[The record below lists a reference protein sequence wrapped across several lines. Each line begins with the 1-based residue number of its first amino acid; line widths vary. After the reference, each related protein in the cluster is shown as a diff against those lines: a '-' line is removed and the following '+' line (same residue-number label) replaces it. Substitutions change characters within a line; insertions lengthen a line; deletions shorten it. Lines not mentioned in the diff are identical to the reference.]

1 MVEKNNGFFTPIEDI
16 KDFDSFLSSNSLDY
30 FQTPQNA
37 DDGRLG
43 IYSADQQ
50 RALLERQTRSLY
62 QKLFSGFGKENH
74 VNVGYDKNSNQIV
87 IVVTDKKAKDL
98 SYKGGRV
105 VSASDN
111 KPMTGKNKPATVKI
125 DVEADRGLTR
135 GKNKENGFH
144 FVLSPTKDSLLLPDL
159 DAVLYQLNKE
169 ISSTAKRDIASIR
182 SAFTRVQK
190 QFAATYAGGIEAA
203 KEQLNEELKNAAAIP
218 GTQMRRKMIGGT
230 TVTAG
235 LYADELVKNYLGNI
249 QGRKRGEAQIAIL
262 QALKARNKE
271 QARGIIQKFTG
282 QYGRRF
288 HGTEE
293 ALISKID
300 SDRYRFAD
308 LVDDALNDMAYA
320 RGKIG
325 TSKYARANVETAARA
340 QDLRT
345 MPRSAYH
352 GKNQVLYSSP
362 YSASKAETGFGVSR
376 GAVVDYKRYS
386 APEDAVMPMLRV
398 FENNFHGETFLDDI
412 VYLGTDGAK
421 ALDTIRQTRLTVQ
434 ATDEAI
440 KKKAARIAF
449 RQSSKEVKSQG
460 FDNFLQAF
468 EFNKDTE
475 DFYNQAVRAKLL
487 RAQQVLERG
496 RKNFDVNGATY
507 AGMKDALAEGMLV
520 YDAIEAL
527 ATQTGSKVSSGPDK
541 GSAEISNDRMAAIRK
556 RLREKYNDERV
567 FYGASKVST
576 IDNIRKGPRILEEL
590 IGSVIGEYTINIGKY
605 FSESKD
611 NGYKQIQDKL
621 IDLQKNGGL
630 STYEQRAIDLL
641 LGTRDSVG
649 LIDFSGM
656 TDNSSSL
663 IDAINAAGRN
673 KKDRGGLYNGLASV
687 LDIVLNGQDAD
698 RRLFNY
704 DPKTGNI
711 THNSGRYYRAFSKIH
726 QNNEYRAENGGDLSR
741 AMQSLMAGRYDVSQA
756 NVARY
761 HAAAQAVVAASGP
774 SAAQKQQLTTEQSYV
789 QQAVDATQNAI
800 NGAQIDKNNMISIQT
815 VDANHIKFL
824 NKDGKWEEIAFEDP
838 LYGAFGIE
846 NFGDT
851 AAGKIRGLIE
861 QRAKELGVDADSIM
875 VAYDWRN
882 AADRAAGNK
891 VMVGQDERHG
901 GYVSEGY
908 LPGVMFNKDRYE
920 SDAMDVF
927 RQTLDPTSRYAY
939 GAARYDLFP
948 NLKDTWFSEGGSAYE
963 ALTDSKTE
971 GSFEAKL
978 LGMDPKRFQK
988 YQQIAENGVGK
999 NSAADVM
1006 RAYAS
1011 VHGMIGGT
1019 DLWKKLFNPNSISEK
1034 RIHQMGVSLKD
1045 IGVKFDDSKAGVLDA
1060 MKKVF
1065 TIGTKE
1071 NDAFVEYAKNF
1082 ANKRNININRALT
1095 TLFTSKFDLSQ
1106 MIGARPPYS
1115 HGIGD
1120 LQHGTFFMDKDD
1132 DALQGNDRAM
1142 RVSLGSQLSMGADWD
1157 GDVAFFLG
1165 SGDDKNRR
1173 KAFNLRSGSDSQQE
1187 LREFRAAFKASAMKS
1202 GGFSS
1207 LKRDAAGMIVNTD
1220 LIRDASSRQRAE
1232 KVKTGNLANLRST
1245 MQAYI
1250 NKRAENGE
1258 EIDPSLLVAHM
1269 FFEGLAQDT
1278 ISSKKVINKLM
1289 KNAGYSGE
1297 GYNGGE
1303 MTPEQAAAWEEG
1315 LNQVNSFIDTIYERG
1330 DATPKAVL
1338 EGLQQMGLVSEKGL
1352 FKTEKLEITGD
1363 TIFSL
1368 SKMARGK
1375 NQAQR
1380 EKALA
1385 LLKGLGIQNPVES
1398 MSQAGELVGT
1408 LQNGVSF
1415 DAIQDAM
1422 QMATEAMGGQ
1432 IEGNN
1437 PFGWMFSKLLGDLRI
1452 ELQAPKTHATASSLF
1467 YGTQTD
1473 GVLSTEN
1480 SFLELSKVVD
1490 NLSYKLSEIIGLL
1503 TKSGGVIERIGGTGH
1518 DRQDTAKRYGGDM
1531 GSQHMAHA
1539 IAQAW
1544 TASNRNFTV
1553 YEDEEKPDSKAAA
1566 QLTFGS
1572 KEAYDEFQKLT
1583 IKASKLDS
1591 SEKRKL
1597 TGSIKALGTKGKNK
1611 ELIKKLGLE
1620 KASKEDIANQLTI
1633 LRGSYIGALDAYIS
1647 DNGLSYD
1654 KFDIGSVLNKK
1665 GAKSDEQYQLAAIYA
1680 HYSSA
1685 LKQLGVDN
1693 PDEVI
1698 ENAQK
1703 MAAKQAEL
1711 RAKYGG
1717 KDLMSEVPLTNAAS
1731 YGRGTSTADFL
1742 IERPDGTIGFY
1753 ESKTGATAKIN
1764 DAEKVQA
1771 QVYAALG
1778 MTMQSEMKNLFET
1791 EVNKGGFKNAAR
1803 NGRSITS
1810 WQDRDALIGTDK
1822 YETFRKSMLEKW
1834 STHKAFNDRF
1844 KTDKEREALFDKLF
1858 KTKQGPITSTL
1869 GKVGADGTTA
1879 VWEANALTPEMA
1891 MLLLEVDQM
1900 NIPEEKKKQI
1910 ISGITHLSGSRPPK
1924 KGKGEGKGGG
1934 GGPQVSSPTLKDRF
1948 VGDVMN
1954 GPKNAFAMLFR
1965 GGVTTRIILKFINQL
1980 KKVVQLTEQLDA
1992 AMTNLRIIT
2001 GKTRKEAQGMMKTY
2015 NGIAKE
2021 LGATTA
2027 AVSQIGAEWLRQG
2040 YNVQET
2046 EKLIESSVKLA
2057 KLGFMDQGEAV
2068 KALTASMKGF
2078 NLSAKESMSI
2088 VDKLTTLDAKYATTA
2103 GDIATAL
2110 TRVASVANNA
2120 GMTLDET
2127 AAAITAIIDTTQ
2139 QDAGTVGNALKTM
2152 LSRYGNVKFGSFEA
2166 LEGDEGEESNIND
2179 VERVLNALGI
2189 QIRTSKMEMRDFADV
2204 LDDIA
2209 EKWITLTTVEQNAIA
2224 VALGGVRQRNT
2235 TVALLNSYGT
2245 YKQALEDQENSAG
2258 QANSKYGAYQDS
2270 IEFHKQNL
2278 QVAWE
2283 GLVLKLDE
2291 SQILKDLYD
2300 IATFFVSTADKW
2312 LPELVSAIPLLLKGL
2327 DVLKVGWKRAIRENT
2342 VAIQQNTASRN
2353 GGKGGGGT
2361 DNGVRRDSRGRFVG
2375 KNKFAKAIGR
2385 KIKGTSMTYGDAIK
2399 AGISGAALS
2408 GISHGFAGGGVLGN
2422 SLDDKWGTTS
2432 FETRKDNITTGVAS
2446 GVGSL
2451 VGAAAYAIPFV
2462 GPIVGPIAS
2471 SLGGMIGDGVASIIK
2486 YNRHRDEINMRK
2498 RVEENK
2504 KILDSIQKAS
2514 GNVTSLGTSIREGM
2528 ETWSSKDYE
2537 NNLSYFNSIKA
2548 EYLNNA
2554 PLRSQIDELLGLTKD
2569 GNLLVAKDLTYL
2581 TEKVDGISNASKLEA
2596 ATIIAEADTT
2606 YKANEE
2612 NIKTY
2617 NDKLIDEYIQES
2629 AFGRFSNDAA
2639 AQDAL
2644 NDYFQSIDA
2653 FKRGGAYDS
2662 QFSDKELDALN
2673 KFLIDNKYVSTY
2685 TDEDRTQY
2693 TGIAYHQTAESLI
2706 LAIRNELEKVKVE
2719 SDINQKKI
2727 DEYKNS
2733 KNKSYLNASV
2743 LLSGLADM
2751 DTYQLNNMPLDQA
2764 IWLVAQQWD
2773 AIGGVDVY
2781 NSNGQ
2786 LYSGARQDII
2796 DYIQSNDR
2804 YKGVMA
2810 SETLT
2815 YGDLSSNLAK
2825 AQKIIDEKYQGQS
2838 LQDILMDLNSKERKN
2853 QYTQEEINTFYG
2865 ANEDGLMNI
2874 AHGLNMTAEEARDAG
2889 DSISWVTSADIA
2901 NGIDGMVDKF
2911 EKLSNLLSDI
2921 ASSGSVSASNM
2932 KNIIKNYSWL
2942 LGSGEDISADN
2953 VIQNFVD
2960 ILSGNK
2966 SIDAIAGVIASGV
2979 RTDSDL
2985 WSLFKKKYGSDW
2997 SAIGITDQTNQD
3009 KLSGA
3014 TTWEG
3019 VRDVMLGNETAQ
3031 STWAQFVAEFTGDL
3045 DVAKKLR
3052 GILVNAAS
3060 NVYNNEISNLQSIKE
3075 SLEDVNKLRQKELDL
3090 MKAKLAL
3097 ENAQKEK
3104 QRVYREGVGWVYTS
3118 DQNAIKEAADKV
3130 DELEREKD
3138 KEDIQYQIDMLEQA
3152 KSILENIEKNE
3163 EFEEL
3168 NKILSSFLDPE
3179 NGGFNSGI
3187 ASIVTAIASINPKD
3201 VSGKIKDATGKSVK
3215 DDTGDVVDEAAE
3227 QAKDDLNKLI
3237 FNTDG
3242 SYKSMDAWSNETFI
3256 DPEKKIRVSEALSN
3270 RNNPY
3275 YENAVKAWNEQVNV
3289 RDKAKQNAEGYGIEI
3304 PSQFLQDTELTH
3316 RRVNGKRNLTV
3327 SNSEGRNWTETFL
3340 VDDND
3345 EYFSFDDLDE
3355 STKDQIYARG
3365 NYQTYR
3371 GHIAVYHQGKWS
3383 TFMKDNKPS
3392 GDSDAKII
3400 IGGELYDAI
3409 DNDIP
3414 NDTWVFND
3422 ECDTY
3427 GIYKDIN
3434 GKWHRVTDDEG
3445 NLAVLTGAR
3454 NFHVTSDGKASS
3466 RSITDDSYYSTNAL
3480 GTVSFA
3486 GGRTLIN
3493 ERGLEG
3499 IITPEGTLTSLPA
3512 KSGILPADLTK
3523 NLWSLGE
3530 VAPNLITELSGKSF
3544 SRVSEEKIEDN
3555 SMTVGT
3561 LNATFNTDSGFD
3573 AKTFWSDVK
3582 SQIALT
3588 KNNH

>member
-1 MVEKNNGFFTPIEDI
+1 MAEKNNGFFTPIEDI

-43 IYSADQQ
+43 IYTADQQ
-50 RALLERQTRSLY
+50 RALLERQTRGLY

-74 VNVGYDKNSNQIV
+74 VNVGYDKSSNQIV

-105 VSASDN
+105 VTSDN

-169 ISSTAKRDIASIR
+169 ISSTAKRDVASIR

-203 KEQLNEELKNAAAIP
+203 KEQLNEELRNAAAIP

-235 LYADELVKNYLGNI
+235 LYADELVKDYLGNI

-262 QALKARNKE
+262 QALKARNKD

-288 HGTEE
+288 RGTEE

-300 SDRYRFAD
+300 SDRYRFVD

-325 TSKYARANVETAARA
+325 TSKYARANAETALRA
-340 QDLRT
+340 QDLRS

-362 YSASKAETGFGVSR
+362 YKSSRAESGFGVHR
-376 GAVVDYKRYS
+376 GAGVDRKRYS

-398 FENNFHGETFLDDI
+398 FENNFNGETFLDDI

-434 ATDEAI
+434 ATEEAI

-449 RQSSKEVKSQG
+449 RQSSKEIKGQG

-475 DFYNQAVRAKLL
+475 KFYNQAVRAKLL
-487 RAQQVLERG
+487 RAQQVRERG
-496 RKNFDVNGATY
+496 KNNFDVNDATY

-520 YDAIEAL
+520 YDAIETL

-541 GSAEISNDRMAAIRK
+541 GSAEVSNDRMAAIRK
-556 RLREKYNDERV
+556 RLREKYHDERV

-590 IGSVIGEYTINIGKY
+590 IGSVIGEHTINIGEY
-605 FSESKD
+605 FSGSKD
-611 NGYKQIQDKL
+611 KGYKKIQEKL
-621 IDLQKNGGL
+621 IDLQKTDGL
-630 STYEQRAIDLL
+630 SAYEKRAIDLL
-641 LGTRDSVG
+641 LGTKDNVG
-649 LIDFSGM
+649 LIDFYGM

-663 IDAINAAGRN
+663 IDVINAAGRN

-687 LDIVLNGQDAD
+687 LDIVLNGQNAD

-726 QNNEYRAENGGDLSR
+726 QNNEYRAENGGNLSR

-761 HAAAQAVVAASGP
+761 HAAAQAVVDAAGP
-774 SAAQKQQLTTEQSYV
+774 SAAQKKQLTTEQSYV
-789 QQAVDATQNAI
+789 QQAVDTTQNAI
-800 NGAQIDKNNMISIQT
+800 NGVQIDKNNMISVQT
-815 VDANHIKFL
+815 VDAKHIRFFNWKT
-824 NKDGKWEEIAFEDP
+824 GKWVTTEVEDP
-838 LYGAFGIE
+838 IEGAFGIE
-846 NFGDT
+846 NFDKT
-851 AAGKIRGLIE
+851 AAGKIRSIING
-861 QRAKELGVDADSIM
+861 RAKELGVDADSIM

-978 LGMDPKRFQK
+978 LGMDPNRFKK
-988 YQQIAENGVGK
+988 YQQIAENGVG
-999 NSAADVM
+999 NTSSADVM

-1019 DLWKKLFNPNSISEK
+1019 DLWEKLFDPNSISKK

-1045 IGVKFDDSKAGVLDA
+1045 IGVKFDDSKTGVLDA

-1165 SGDDKNRR
+1165 SGDDRNRR

-1202 GGFSS
+1202 GGFSF

-1289 KNAGYSGE
+1289 NNAGYSGE
-1297 GYNGGE
+1297 EYNGGE

-1330 DATPKAVL
+1330 DATPKDVL
-1338 EGLQQMGLVSEKGL
+1338 EGLQRMGLVSEDGL

-1385 LLKGLGIQNPVES
+1385 LLKGLGIKNPVSS
-1398 MSQAGELVGT
+1398 MRQAGDLVGT
-1408 LQNGVSF
+1408 LKDGVSF

-1437 PFGWMFSKLLGDLRI
+1437 PFGWMFSNLLGNLRT

-1490 NLSYKLSEIIGLL
+1490 NLSYKLSEIVGLL

-1553 YEDEEKPDSKAAA
+1553 YEDEAKPDSKAAA

-1597 TGSIKALGTKGKNK
+1597 TGSIRALGSKGKNE

-1665 GAKSDEQYQLAAIYA
+1665 GSKTDEQYQLAAIYA
-1680 HYSSA
+1680 HYASA
-1685 LKQLGVDN
+1685 LKQLGIDN
-1693 PDEVI
+1693 PNEVI
-1698 ENAQK
+1698 GNAQK

-1753 ESKTGATAKIN
+1753 ESKTGATAKIT

-1803 NGRSITS
+1803 NGKSITS
-1810 WQDRDALIGTDK
+1810 WQDRDALIGTKD
-1822 YETFRKSMLEKW
+1822 YATFREAMLKKW

-1858 KTKQGPITSTL
+1858 KAKQGPITSTL

-1948 VGDVMN
+1948 IGDVMN

-1980 KKVVQLTEQLDA
+1980 KQVVQLTEQLDA

-2001 GKTRKEAQGMMKTY
+2001 GKTRKEAQSMMKTY
-2015 NGIAKE
+2015 NDIATK
-2021 LGATTA
+2021 LGTTTA

-2245 YKQALEDQENSAG
+2245 YKQALEDQESSAG

-2278 QVAWE
+2278 QAAWE

-2291 SQILKDLYD
+2291 SQVLKDLYD
-2300 IATFFVSTADKW
+2300 AATFLVSTADRW
-2312 LPELVSAIPLLLKGL
+2312 LPELVSAIPLLMKGL

-2342 VAIQQNTASRN
+2342 AAIQQNTASRE
-2353 GGKGGGGT
+2353 GKGSGSIG
-2361 DNGVRRDSRGRFVG
+2361 DNVRRDSRGRFVG
-2375 KNKFAKAIGR
+2375 KNKFAKAMGK
-2385 KIKGTSMTYGDAIK
+2385 KIKGTSMTYGNAIK

-2408 GISHGFAGGGVLGN
+2408 GISHGFAGGGFVGN
-2422 SLDDKWGTTS
+2422 RLDDKWGTTP

-2462 GPIVGPIAS
+2462 GPILGPIAS
-2471 SLGGMIGDGVASIIK
+2471 SLGGMLGDRVASVIK

-2504 KILDSIQKAS
+2504 KILDSIQKVS

-2537 NNLSYFNSIKA
+2537 KNLSYFNSIKT

-2554 PLRSQIDELLGLTKD
+2554 PLRSQVDELLGLTKD
-2569 GNLLVAKDLTYL
+2569 GNELVAKDLTYL
-2581 TEKVDGISNASKLEA
+2581 TQKVDGVSNASKLEA
-2596 ATIIAEADTT
+2596 ATIIAEADAT

-2612 NIKTY
+2612 NIKAY
-2617 NDKLIDEYIQES
+2617 NDKLISEYIQES
-2629 AFGRFSNDAA
+2629 AFGRFSNDTAA
-2639 AQDAL
+2639 KDAL
-2644 NDYFQSIDA
+2644 KDYFQNIDA
-2653 FKRGGAYDS
+2653 FKHGTTYDS
-2662 QFSDKELDALN
+2662 QFSAKELEALN
-2673 KFLIDNKYVSTY
+2673 KFLTDNRYVSTY
-2685 TDEDRTQY
+2685 TNDERTKF
-2693 TGIAYHQTAESLI
+2693 TDMAANQTAESLI
-2706 LAIRNELEKVKVE
+2706 LAIQNELEKVKVE

-2743 LLSGLADM
+2743 FLSGLADM

-2764 IWLVAQQWD
+2764 IWLVAQQWEKN
-2773 AIGGVDVY
+2773 GGFDVY
-2781 NSNGQ
+2781 DSKGQ

-2796 DYIQSNDR
+2796 DYIQLNDR
-2804 YKGVMA
+2804 YKGLMA

-2815 YGDLSSNLAK
+2815 YGDLSSNVAK
-2825 AQKIIDEKYQGQS
+2825 AQKIIDTKYQGQS
-2838 LQDILMDLNSKERKN
+2838 LQDILMGLNSKERKN
-2853 QYTQEEINTFYG
+2853 KYTQEEINTFYR

-2874 AHGLNMTAEEARDAG
+2874 AHGLNMTAEEAKDAG
-2889 DSISWVTSADIA
+2889 DSISWVTSADVA

-2921 ASSGSVSASNM
+2921 ASSGSISTSNM

-2960 ILSGNK
+2960 ILSGDK
-2966 SIDAIAGVIASGV
+2966 SIDAIAGVIASGA

-3014 TTWEG
+3014 TTWES
-3019 VRDVMLGNETAQ
+3019 VRDVMLGNKTAQ

-3045 DVAKKLR
+3045 DVAKTLR
-3052 GILVNAAS
+3052 GLLVNAAS

-3130 DELEREKD
+3130 EELEREKD

-3179 NGGFNSGI
+3179 KGGFNSGI
-3187 ASIVTAIASINPKD
+3187 ASIVTAISNINLKNN
-3201 VSGKIKDATGKSVK
+3201 SGKIKYAVGESVE
-3215 DDTGDVVDEAAE
+3215 DNTDDVVNEAAE
-3227 QAKDDLNKLI
+3227 KAKADLNKLI
-3237 FNTDG
+3237 FNANGD
-3242 SYKSMDAWSNETFI
+3242 YKSMDAWAKETTI
-3256 DPEKKIRVSEALSN
+3256 DPDKKISISEAVSNRN

-3275 YENAVKAWNEQVNV
+3275 YENAVKAWNEQVDV

-3304 PSQFLQDTELTH
+3304 PSAFLQDTGLTH

-3327 SNSEGRNWTETFL
+3327 SNSEGLNWAETFL
-3340 VDDND
+3340 VNDND
-3345 EYFSFDDLDE
+3345 EYWSFDDLDQ

-3365 NYQTYR
+3365 NYQSYK
-3371 GHIAVYHQGKWS
+3371 GHIAVYHKGTWS
-3383 TFMKDNKPS
+3383 AFTS
-3392 GDSDAKII
+3392 GDSDAKITI
-3400 IGGELYDAI
+3400 DGKTYDEI
-3409 DNDIP
+3409 NDKIP

-3422 ECDTY
+3422 ELDAY

-3434 GKWHRVTDDEG
+3434 GKWHTVTDDEG
-3445 NLAVLTGAR
+3445 NLAVLTGGR

-3466 RSITDDSYYSTNAL
+3466 RSTTNDGYYSTNAL

-3499 IITPEGTLTSLPA
+3499 IITPQGTLTSLPA

-3523 NLWSLGE
+3523 NLWALGE
-3530 VAPNLITELSGKSF
+3530 VAPNLITELSGKSL
-3544 SRVSEEKIEDN
+3544 SRVNEEKVEDN
-3555 SMTVGT
+3555 SLTVGT

-3573 AKTFWSDVK
+3573 AKKFFSDVR
-3582 SQIALT
+3582 SYAILT